1 MEQVPQLGRSQPAG
15 AVMEKRKG
23 QIMFNTPKS
32 RGFTLIELLVVIA
45 IIGILAA
52 ILLPA
57 LARAREAAR
66 RSSCQNNLKQMG
78 IVLKMYANEAG
89 GSFARVHGDEPWGAA
104 VPSGCVDGETDAEL
118 APQIGALYPEYL
130 TDLKVLICPSDP
142 DGASANPLKILADA
156 PGQVCAYKGL
166 PSNADGS
173 YIYMGYVLDKVS
185 DTDPALDASLFGA
198 PAAAKVAAQYAYL
211 MLVISFRQGVSFLNG
226 PLGDQNPGND
236 GLLDKDIDDTMKYTM
251 LSAMAQPAGVPLGS
265 GGGKVIYRLREGIE
279 RFLITD
285 INNASAANSAQS
297 ALPVMW
303 DIVSS
308 DPGSK
313 AQFNH
318 VPGGANVLYMDG
330 HVEFQKYPGAFPA
343 SKTFAAAGSF
353 F

>member
-1 MEQVPQLGRSQPAG
+1 
-15 AVMEKRKG
+15 
-23 QIMFNTPKS
+23 MFYPGKS

-89 GSFARVHGDEPWGAA
+89 GSFPRVHGDEPWGAA
-104 VPSGCVDGETDAEL
+104 APAGCVNATTEAEL
-118 APQIGALYPEYL
+118 APQISAVYPEYL
-130 TDLKVLICPSDP
+130 TDLKVLVCPSDP
-142 DGASANPLKILADA
+142 DASLPNPLRILDNA

-166 PSNADGS
+166 PSNAAVS
-173 YIYMGYVLDKVS
+173 YVYMGYVLDKVS
-185 DTDPALDASLFGA
+185 DKDPAIDASLFGA
-198 PAAAKVAAQYAYL
+198 PASAQVAAQYAYL
-211 MLVISFRQGVSFLNG
+211 MLVISYRQGVSFLNG
-226 PLGDQNPGND
+226 PLGDQNPDND
-236 GLLDKDIDDTMKYTM
+236 FRLDQDINDAMKYGM
-251 LSAMAQPAGVPLGS
+251 LSAMAQPAGVPLGN
-265 GGGKVIYRLREGIE
+265 GGGQTLYRLREGIE

-285 INNASAANSAQS
+285 INNAASANIAQS
-297 ALPVMW
+297 TLPVMW
-303 DIVSS
+303 DNVSA
-308 DPGSK
+308 DPSSK

-330 HVEFQKYPGAFPA
+330 HSEFQRYPGNFPA
-343 SKTFAAAGSF
+343 SKSFAAAGSF